1 MPVPLLELVRYLD
14 DYLRVAQVRDDP
26 RALNGLQLDAG
37 GATVRRIAAAVD
49 VCGATID
56 LAAEGAADL
65 LLVHHGLYWSGLQPL
80 TGPHGTRVRG
90 LLAAGVSLY
99 SAHLPLDV
107 HADVGNN
114 AVLARDLGLTAIE
127 PFGVLD
133 EVTVGVA
140 GRFTGTRTQL
150 VERLHQRLGVTPRLF
165 AGGPDEVARV
175 GLITG
180 AGSGT
185 LAEAAIAGLDTL
197 VTGEAPHH
205 RALEAEE
212 RGLNLILAGHYAT
225 ETVGVQALA
234 AHLHERFAVEWFF
247 ADHPTGL

>member
-1 MPVPLLELVRYLD
+1 MPVPLPDLIRYLD
-14 DYLRVAQVRDDP
+14 DYLLVSRVPDDP
-26 RALNGLQLDAG
+26 RALNGLQVDAG

-49 VCGATID
+49 VCGATIA

-65 LLVHHGLYWSGLQPL
+65 LLVHHGLFWSGLEPL
-80 TGPHGTRVRG
+80 TGPHGARVRA
-90 LLAAGVSLY
+90 LLAAGISLY

-107 HADVGNN
+107 HGEVGNN
-114 AVLARDLGLTAIE
+114 AVLARDLGLTALA

-133 EVTVGVA
+133 DVTVGIA
-140 GRFTGTRTQL
+140 GRFDGSRAQL
-150 VERLHQRLGVTPRLF
+150 VARLGQRLGVTPHVV
-165 AGGPDEVARV
+165 AGGPDDVQRV

-180 AGSGT
+180 AGSAA
-185 LAEAAIAGLDTL
+185 LAQAAAAGLDTL

-225 ETVGVQALA
+225 ETVGVQALV
-234 AHLHERFAVEWFF
+234 AHLRERFAIEWFF
-247 ADHPTGL
+247 VDHPTGL